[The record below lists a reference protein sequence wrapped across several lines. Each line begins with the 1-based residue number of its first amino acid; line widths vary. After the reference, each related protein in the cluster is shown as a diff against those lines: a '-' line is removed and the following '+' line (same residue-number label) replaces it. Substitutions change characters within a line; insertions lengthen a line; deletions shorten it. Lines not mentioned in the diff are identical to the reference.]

1 MRNTERDE
9 PYTTSQ
15 RPNPRFALVDRSWS
29 FLNVDG
35 LSIPRLYPPRL
46 TVQSQRGFTLI
57 GVIGLLAVI
66 AVAAAVIA
74 PNFAVTI
81 EQDTRDAEDQHL
93 RVIAQGIINYLRQH
107 HRYPTT
113 LASLSPDYLSY
124 SATQLSLN
132 ERGFPRYYVVHPN
145 MSSFVNATGLS
156 ASELGDA
163 RFLLISNLSQDA
175 SPTISTPSQF
185 ETWWTTDEGPIPQ
198 LKIYRGN
205 VGKYF
210 HPLTVTSEGSGA
222 SYSINGTA
230 TNSGGTTLS
239 TRTNYHLTGTS
250 IGLDEADAYSTPEVA
265 FALTTMASYWFD
277 PNCTTG
283 KKWNPLQPNCGV
295 PPGTII
301 NGGFEDS
308 PAFNG
313 WSYAGT
319 IGDIF
324 DGNSS
329 IIQEGTQLGMPPP
342 EGSVQARLR
351 TFSSAPNTV
360 TSGADNGNLQSFMGL
375 TNSQFNSKS
384 GISIVEFVAIK
395 QTISVDAGSQLSF
408 QWDFGTMDNPGSG
421 YNDVAFLY
429 VTDNNGNEVQFTT
442 LASVNGSSMTPGTLG
457 SHTGYQTHTF
467 NFPSAGS
474 YTIHLGVAEHQ
485 SLSRTSYLYLDNFQT
500 IIP

>member
-1 MRNTERDE
+1 MRSKEPEAQNTKGE
-9 PYTTSQ
+9 
-15 RPNPRFALVDRSWS
+15 RPNPKRSLLIFSFS
-29 FLNVDG
+29 FLRFDCFPT
-35 LSIPRLYPPRL
+35 LFSHAPRLM
-46 TVQSQRGFTLI
+46 SHAQRGFTLI

-74 PNFAVTI
+74 PNFAVKI
-81 EQDTRDAEDQHL
+81 EQDARDSEEKHL
-93 RVIAQGIINYLRQH
+93 KVIAQGIIHYLRQH

-113 LASLSPDYLSY
+113 LASLSPDYVSY

-132 ERGFPRYYVVHPN
+132 ERGYPRYYVVHPN

-156 ASELGDA
+156 ASELADA
-163 RFLLISNLSQDA
+163 RFLLISSLSQDA
-175 SPTISTPSQF
+175 SPTISNTSQF
-185 ETWWTTDEGPIPQ
+185 ETWWTTNESSIPH

-210 HPLTVTSEGSGA
+210 HPLTVTAEGNGA
-222 SYSINGTA
+222 SYAINGAA
-230 TNSGGTTLS
+230 TNSGGTTLP

-250 IGLDEADAYSTPEVA
+250 IGLDEADAFSSPEVT

-277 PNCTTG
+277 PNCTPG

-295 PPGTII
+295 SPGTIV
-301 NGGFEDS
+301 NGSFEDS

-313 WSYAGT
+313 WAYAGT

-329 IIQEGTQLGMPPP
+329 LIQEGTQLGMPPP
-342 EGSVQARLR
+342 EGSLQARLR

-360 TSGADNGNLQSFMGL
+360 TSGADNGNLQSFLGL
-375 TNSQFNSKS
+375 TNPEFNTKT

-395 QTISVDAGSQLSF
+395 QTISVNAGSQLSF

-421 YNDVAFLY
+421 YNDVAFFY
-429 VTDNNGNEVQFTT
+429 VTDSNGNEVQFTT

-467 NFPSAGS
+467 NFPSAGA

-485 SLSRTSYLYLDNFQT
+485 SLSRTSYLYLDNMQT
-500 IIP
+500 TIP